1 MLKSLATSGFLLV
14 LVGCVMIVV
23 AMVLF
28 VLASAGN
35 KGKVE
40 GGGVLIIGPVPIVFG
55 TDKES
60 AKSLLILSIILMVF
74 VLLVTVVSRYL

>member
-40 GGGVLIIGPVPIVFG
+40 GGGVLVIGPVPIVFG